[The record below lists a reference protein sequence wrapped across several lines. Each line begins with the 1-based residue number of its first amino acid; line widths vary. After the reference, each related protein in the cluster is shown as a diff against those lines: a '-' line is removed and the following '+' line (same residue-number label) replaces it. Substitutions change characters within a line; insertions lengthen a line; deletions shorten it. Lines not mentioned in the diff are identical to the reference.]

1 MRVIQLNHITPD
13 YSGLQVK
20 EYPKPVPQKGEI
32 LIKVRCAPVNPSDLM
47 MLAGK
52 YLVTEKP
59 PFVPGLVGVGDI
71 VENRGGILGTLV
83 MSISRRVAFTPIQ
96 GKNGTWGEY
105 AISSPKLCVPLSDK
119 LADEDA
125 VNLLSNAATAIG
137 LVETIRQAKTPSV
150 VITAAAG
157 EVGRMLNTITLS
169 YGITPINIVRTPE
182 QVNILR
188 QMGAVHNLDMSQEM
202 FQQELRNLTHKLNAR
217 MAIDAIA
224 GDMPNALMDAMPHHS
239 TIVILGRL
247 SGESITIDGLT
258 QLVGKQHTLKGFSIN
273 EWFLS
278 KNIIGQIFASL
289 QAQRLLQNG
298 YKTRIQHR
306 VSLDEAAQKM
316 SGLTHSLTKGKT
328 LIYPDRTR

>member
-20 EYPKPVPQKGEI
+20 EYPKPVPQKGEV

-47 MLAGK
+47 MVAGK
-52 YLVTEKP
+52 YLITKKT

-83 MSISRRVAFTPIQ
+83 MSISRRVAFAPIQ

-150 VITAAAG
+150 VITAAAS
-157 EVGRMLNTITLS
+157 EVGRMLNKIAPS

-188 QMGAVHNLDMSQEM
+188 QMGAVHNLDLSQEM

-224 GDMPNALMDAMPHHS
+224 GDMPNALMDAMPHQS

-247 SGESITIDGLT
+247 SGEPITIDGLT

-289 QAQRLLQNG
+289 QAQKLLKNG
-298 YKTRIQHR
+298 YTTRIQHR

-316 SGLTHSLTKGKT
+316 SELTHSSTKGKT
-328 LIYPDRTR
+328 LIYPDKTT